1 MILYV
6 LKDGGY
12 MRYVESLQDS
22 SAGRRNVYVNLTN
35 RCTCSCS
42 FCLRV
47 TKKFGEENSLWLK
60 TEPTAADVIAEFAQ
74 CDLAKMPE
82 IVFCGFGEPTM
93 RLDVL
98 LEVAAYLKNR
108 DSSVKIRIN
117 TNGLA
122 ELEYQ
127 REIAPL
133 FKGLID
139 TVSISLNAST
149 PEEYNRVTK
158 NKFGLVSHEA
168 MLLFARRCTAYVPEV
183 VLTVVDCIGA
193 EEIEACRRLCDKIGV
208 PLRVRPF
215 E

>member
-6 LKDGGY
+6 LKDGVY
-12 MRYVESLQDS
+12 TRYAESLQDN

-35 RCTCSCS
+35 RCTCACS

-60 TEPTAADVIAEFAQ
+60 TEPTAAEVIAEFAQ
-74 CDLAKMPE
+74 CDLANVSE

-98 LEVAAYLKNR
+98 LDVAAYLKNR

-127 REIAPL
+127 KEIVPL

-158 NKFGLVSHEA
+158 NKFGLASHEA
-168 MLLFARRCTAYVPEV
+168 MLLFARHCKAYVPEV

-193 EEIEACRRLCDKIGV
+193 EEIEACQQLCDKIGV